1 MTARTGADVPAGAP
15 TDGPAPADGLPA
27 ADDGPVGDG
36 PVDDGPVGDSAAQG
50 LPPGLRTI
58 RNGPALI
65 VVGIV
70 AVVAGGGFAL
80 AALGG
85 GPGSQALPR
94 TATHLRGVSLAA
106 VPASGVLRSV
116 VRGGEPPNDIAG
128 AIVVPAG
135 TRRTRSDCGTP
146 VSLYDCSVTLAAPAR
161 PSQVITFY
169 RAELRHAGWQILAV
183 DATAGPGNGTA
194 IYAQKGSS
202 DGFYWDVEVRI
213 DSATPSITPAL
224 SGGSQSAPTS
234 TVSLR
239 VFERNDAD

>member
-1 MTARTGADVPAGAP
+1 MRP
-15 TDGPAPADGLPA
+15 
-27 ADDGPVGDG
+27 
-36 PVDDGPVGDSAAQG
+36 
-50 LPPGLRTI
+50 I
-58 RNGPALI
+58 RRGPALV

-80 AALGG
+80 AAAGG
-85 GPGSQALPR
+85 GPGSQSLPR
-94 TATHLRGVSLAA
+94 TASHLRGVRLAA
-106 VPASGVLRSV
+106 VPAQAVLRPV

-135 TRRTRSDCGTP
+135 TRRTGTACGTP
-146 VSLYDCSVTLAAPAR
+146 VSLYDCSVTLATPAR
-161 PSQVITFY
+161 PSQVIAFY
-169 RAELRHAGWQILAV
+169 RAELRHAGWRILAV
-183 DATAGPGNGTA
+183 DATVGAGNGTA

-234 TVSLR
+234 AVSLR